1 MKKNTML
8 LVLKVILIGFMMWL
22 TAEGAFA
29 TGTPDRKTKRELRRI
44 EREQKRVVYRV
55 DTLKGAA
62 YKGHGLLNAKER
74 RLLGRAFIVGMV
86 ATTVVLTQF
95 GRADD

>member
-29 TGTPDRKTKRELRRI
+29 GTPDRKTKRELRRI
-44 EREQKRVVYRV
+44 ERDQKRVVYKV

-95 GRADD
+95 GRTDD